1 MYIFC
6 PDKMGST
13 YATIFAAINDK
24 LSELGL
30 QLSADYFMADFEVAL
45 RSATQNA
52 FPSIQIKGCHFHYAK
67 SVWKFVQNNGHK
79 STFSTDSNFATFIK
93 IAIGMAFVPLGR
105 LQDGLDLLYEIG
117 ISLP

>member
-1 MYIFC
+1 
-6 PDKMGST
+6 MGST

-30 QLSADYFMADFEVAL
+30 DLNADYFMADFVLAL
-45 RSATQNA
+45 RSAIQNA

-79 STFSTDSNFATFIK
+79 STLSMDSNFATFIK